1 MSYFD
6 SSNATDVL
14 LLPHGLRDHDD
25 LAAVAA
31 IVEADVIARYTYSVF
46 SDDSQ
51 AILTQG
57 GQILGTGVAFPAGA
71 VSISESRVVCLRGYA
86 ENATAA
92 SAGLA
97 PALNRT
103 IADGIRWRMATWQKD
118 VSVDSK
124 SSGKGT
130 SVSYNARA
138 EGSFPMTIDKWLRVF
153 DVRPPVY

>member
-6 SSNATDVL
+6 SSNAADIL

-71 VSISESRVVCLRGYA
+71 VSISESRVVLKPLSGDRCQMEYCGDPSILW
-86 ENATAA
+86 
-92 SAGLA
+92 GL
-97 PALNRT
+97 
-103 IADGIRWRMATWQKD
+103 
-118 VSVDSK
+118 
-124 SSGKGT
+124 
-130 SVSYNARA
+130 Y
-138 EGSFPMTIDKWLRVF
+138 
-153 DVRPPVY
+153 RPLSH